1 MKLLYKFSLLSLFA
15 VFISCK
21 ETPKSV
27 NKATDVSVTETDVIS
42 IPESWVNSRVA
53 KAKEKLNSS
62 EAGKVVWNAMEAH
75 GGLDTWFV
83 NGPITFRFN
92 YQPLDG
98 KTARDSYQ
106 TVDTWSNRSVHTSA
120 TDSSAKFGWTGE
132 QAWLKAKDSTA
143 FAYDTKF
150 WALTPLWFVGHPFV
164 LSGEGV
170 NLELLEPTTYKEKEY
185 NVVKVTFD
193 AETGDAPDDYYILY
207 VNKESNKLAVMRY
220 IVSYPQYFKDGGHA
234 PEKFTEFIGEQVVD
248 GITMPGGFKTY
259 WTVKDNQPGDYITK
273 IDFTDVSFE
282 KDLSKDFFN
291 APEGAKILE

>member
-1 MKLLYKFSLLSLFA
+1 MKLIYKFSLLSVFA
-15 VFISCK
+15 VILSCK

-62 EAGKVVWNAMEAH
+62 DAGKVVWNAMEAH
-75 GGLDTWFV
+75 GGLDTWYA
-83 NGPITFRFN
+83 NGPIIFRFN

-132 QAWLKAKDSTA
+132 QAWVKAKDSTA

-282 KDLSKDFFN
+282 KDLSKDFFD

>member
-1 MKLLYKFSLLSLFA
+1 MKLLYKFSLLSVFA
-15 VFISCK
+15 VILSCK

-53 KAKEKLNSS
+53 IAKEKLNSS

-75 GGLDTWFV
+75 GGLDTWFA

-132 QAWLKAKDSTA
+132 QAWVKAKDSTA

-150 WALTPLWFVGHPFV
+150 WALTPIWFVGHPFV

-193 AETGDAPDDYYILY
+193 AETGDAPDDYYVLY
-207 VNKESNKLAVMRY
+207 VNKESHKLAVMRY

-282 KDLSKDFFN
+282 KDLSKDFFD